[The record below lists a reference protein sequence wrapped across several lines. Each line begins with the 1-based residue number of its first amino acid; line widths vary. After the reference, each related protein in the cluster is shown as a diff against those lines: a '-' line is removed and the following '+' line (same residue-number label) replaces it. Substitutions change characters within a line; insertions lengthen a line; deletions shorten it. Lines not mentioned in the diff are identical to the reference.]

1 MAQYILRRLLMM
13 IPTLIAITIVTFV
26 LIQLPPGDYLTV
38 YITEMENSGNIL
50 DQEEIAALR
59 ARYGLDEPMI
69 VQFWI
74 WLTGILRGDFGMSF
88 SWNRPVREL
97 IGERLALT
105 VTISLITQV
114 FVWIVAIPI
123 GVYSATHQYSLGD
136 YSLTFLGF
144 IGRATPDFML
154 ALILMW
160 LALTQFNT
168 SAGGLFSAQYRSAP
182 WTWAKVVDL
191 LKHMWVPMI
200 VLGTSGTATSI
211 RITRANL
218 LDELHK
224 PYVETARAK
233 GLKEGRLLW
242 KYPVRISLNP
252 FFSTVGWTLAAL
264 VSGSTIVSV
273 VLNLPTTGPLLLS
286 ALKSQDMYLAGSFLF
301 FLSILTVIGTLIS
314 DIVLAL
320 VDPRIRFSGSR
331 R

>member
-233 GLKEGRLLW
+233 GLKERRLLW

>member
-88 SWNRPVREL
+88 SWNRPVKEL

-233 GLKEGRLLW
+233 GLKERRLLW

>member
-1 MAQYILRRLLMM
+1 MVQYILRRLLVM
-13 IPTLIAITIVTFV
+13 IPTLIAITVVTFV

-59 ARYGLDEPMI
+59 ARYGLDEPMV
-69 VQFWI
+69 VQFWM
-74 WLTGILRGDFGMSF
+74 WLTGLFRGDFGMSF
-88 SWNRPVREL
+88 SWNRPVKEL

-105 VTISLITQV
+105 VVISLVTQI

-123 GVYSATHQYSLGD
+123 GVYSATHQYSAGD

-160 LALTQFNT
+160 IALTQFNT
-168 SAGGLFSAQYRSAP
+168 SAGGLFSAAYRSAP
-182 WTWAKVVDL
+182 WSWARVVDL
-191 LKHMWVPMI
+191 LKHLWVPLV

-233 GLKEGRLLW
+233 GLEERRLLW

-252 FFSTVGWTLAAL
+252 FFSTVGWTLPAL

-301 FLSILTVIGTLIS
+301 LLLQ
-314 DIVLAL
+314 
-320 VDPRIRFSGSR
+320 FSGHGKPLLLLSFG
-331 R
+331 

>member
-1 MAQYILRRLLMM
+1 MVQYILRRLLAM
-13 IPTLIAITIVTFV
+13 IPTLIAITVVTFV

-38 YITEMENSGNIL
+38 YITEMEDSGNIL
-50 DQEEIAALR
+50 DEEEIAALR
-59 ARYGLDEPMI
+59 ARYGLDESMV
-69 VQFWI
+69 VQFWM
-74 WLTGILRGDFGMSF
+74 WLTGIFRGDFGMSF
-88 SWNRPVREL
+88 SWNRPVKEL

-105 VTISLITQV
+105 VVISLVTQI

-123 GVYSATHQYSLGD
+123 GVYSATHQYSAGD

-160 LALTQFNT
+160 IALTQFNT
-168 SAGGLFSAQYRSAP
+168 SAGGLFSAAYRSAP
-182 WTWAKVVDL
+182 WSWARVVDL
-191 LKHMWVPMI
+191 LKHLWVPLV

-233 GLKEGRLLW
+233 GLEERRLLW

-252 FFSTVGWTLAAL
+252 FFSTVGWTLPAL

-301 FLSILTVIGTLIS
+301 FLSILTVIGTLVS
-314 DIVLAL
+314 DIILAL